1 MQVVLPSVSFSRLL
15 SCGSL
20 LWLSTSWIVVACVP
34 GQGDTATALFD
45 HLYTASEEERQSLES
60 SDEWIY
66 EGVTAWVFQPGASV
80 EGAVEL
86 HRLFHASMEDHFYTA
101 SGEEAEEAAAGGGYE
116 YEAVVAMVFGDIKA
130 ARAQF
135 DNADQLVVPLYRL
148 WNPAGLDHFYTTS
161 VDELATATADGGY
174 EYEGEAAYVFPS
186 DEAVRAALSDY
197 SNSATEFHRF
207 FNP

>member
-1 MQVVLPSVSFSRLL
+1 MTPSVFRSRLL
-15 SCGSL
+15 SRASV
-20 LWLSTSWIVVACVP
+20 LWLSTSWVIGACHS
-34 GQGDTATALFD
+34 GQGDTASALFD
-45 HLYTASEEERQSLES
+45 HLYTASDDERQSLEAS
-60 SDEWIY
+60 EEWIY
-66 EGVTAWVFQPGASV
+66 EGVAAWVFEPGASV

-101 SGEEAEEAAAGGGYE
+101 SGEEAEEGVASGGYE
-116 YEAVVAMVFGDIKA
+116 YEAVVAMVFADINA

-161 VDELATATADGGY
+161 VDELASATADGGY

-186 DEAVRAALSDY
+186 NEAVQAASSDY